1 MRTHIPVLVGLVLV
15 GAASLGNAAPAASQA
30 LVRAQA
36 PTDRAVYYSAQV
48 LMKEMDDQ
56 DANDGPTVRLVE
68 GGTHNTNIRHD
79 ANITR
84 ESSQLRV
91 HPETVDVWVVQRGSG
106 ILATGG
112 EMVNGEHVGGVERVI
127 GVGDVVFIP
136 AGTLHGIRESQ
147 SITWLNIRYNMVA
160 E

>member
-1 MRTHIPVLVGLVLV
+1 MRGHIPVLVGLVLV

-36 PTDRAVYYSAQV
+36 TDIAIHYPVQV

-68 GGTHNTNIRHD
+68 GVTHNTNIRHD

-136 AGTLHGIRESQ
+136 AGTLHGIREAQ
-147 SITWLNIRYNMVA
+147 SITWLNIRYDMVQ
-160 E
+160 